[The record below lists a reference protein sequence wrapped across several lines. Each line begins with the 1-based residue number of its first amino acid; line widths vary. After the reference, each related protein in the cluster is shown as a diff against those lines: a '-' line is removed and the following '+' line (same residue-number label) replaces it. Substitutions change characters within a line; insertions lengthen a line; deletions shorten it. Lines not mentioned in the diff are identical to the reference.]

1 MKTIYDS
8 ILDKADKI
16 QSATASLE
24 YCLEERANVGRKIK
38 KLELELE
45 DINESVYKCAETLDN
60 YLKGEF
66 DANDSEG
73 N

>member
-16 QSATASLE
+16 QSAALE
-24 YCLEERANVGRKIK
+24 YCLGERCDVESKIK

-45 DINESVYKCAETLDN
+45 DINESVYKCADTLDN

-66 DANDSEG
+66 DSEG

>member
-8 ILDKADKI
+8 ILDKANKV
-16 QSATASLE
+16 QSATSSLE
-24 YCLEERANVGRKIK
+24 YCLGERDEVESKIK

-45 DINESVYKCAETLDN
+45 VINESVYKYAETLDN

-66 DANDSEG
+66 DSSEAN
-73 N
+73 

>member
-16 QSATASLE
+16 QSATTALE
-24 YCLEERANVGRKIK
+24 YCLVERRDVESKIK

-66 DANDSEG
+66 G
-73 N
+73 GKITK